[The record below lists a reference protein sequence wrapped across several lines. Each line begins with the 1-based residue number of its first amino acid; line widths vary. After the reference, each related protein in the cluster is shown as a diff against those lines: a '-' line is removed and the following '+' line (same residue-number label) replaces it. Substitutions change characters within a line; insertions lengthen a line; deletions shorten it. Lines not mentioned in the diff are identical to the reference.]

1 MSFARPE
8 LLALAPIAVLVT
20 TLSVTSLW
28 RRRVR
33 LADAFGGA
41 ASGSR
46 LAGRDLVRFPTARLT
61 SLVVAAVALSAAAA
75 GPEAPVREPQSSTPI
90 DVVVAVDLSLSMS
103 ATDVEPSR
111 AARAAEVVDRLV
123 DALGEERVGLEV
135 FADWPYTLV
144 PMTDDPAVVRFFAAS
159 LDPAR
164 VGERDQGSD
173 LAEVVVHARR
183 ALDAR
188 RREGAGGAIV
198 LVTDGEVHD
207 AGSALLD
214 SVAVATR
221 DGVRLWTAG
230 VGTPSGGPVPAPD
243 GDGAPIV
250 EGGVP
255 VVSRLD
261 ADLLGRA
268 AQAGGGAFHDVSDDV
283 GVGRLIE
290 DLGGAVGATS
300 PERVPP
306 DPAWWLTLLGLVAIV
321 AEGAADRGRRLGREG
336 VRP

>member
-8 LLALAPIAVLVT
+8 LLALAPLAVLVVA
-20 TLSVTSLW
+20 LSVTSLW

-33 LADAFGGA
+33 LADAFGGP
-41 ASGSR
+41 ASGGR
-46 LAGRDLVRFPTARLT
+46 LAGWDLVRFPSTRLA
-61 SLVVAAVALSAAAA
+61 SLVVVAIALAVAAAE
-75 GPEAPVREPQSSTPI
+75 PEPPTPEPASQTPI

-111 AARAAEVVDRLV
+111 AARATEVVERLV
-123 DALGEERVGLEV
+123 EALGAERVGLEV

-173 LAEVVVHARR
+173 LAEVVAHARR

-198 LVTDGEVHD
+198 LLTDGEVHD
-207 AGSALLD
+207 AEGAVLD

-230 VGTPSGGPVPAPD
+230 VGTGSGGPVPAP
-243 GDGAPIV
+243 GQDGAPLV

-255 VVSRLD
+255 VVSRMN

-268 AQAGGGAFHDVSDDV
+268 AQAGGGAFHDVSDDA
-283 GVGRLIE
+283 GVDRLIE
-290 DLGGAVGATS
+290 ELGGAVGAAS
-300 PERVPP
+300 ADRSLP
-306 DPAWWLTLLGLVAIV
+306 DPAWWLTLLGLVALV
-321 AEGAADRGRRLGREG
+321 AEGVSDRGRRPTRAEGR
-336 VRP
+336 R